1 MTHFINFLE
10 FFFVPLASFLLT
22 LIVLRFLIDR
32 ESVVFSRDIPN
43 LRSLH
48 IVPTPRGGGIICL
61 IVSLLAGLMVG
72 IFASFEWWMLGAGAC
87 IAGLG
92 IVGFIDDHR
101 ALSVRKKILPQSILI
116 GVMVGL
122 ILDDRS
128 WHLFGEV
135 FVLPDVFVF
144 WPVLILMIWLVNLT
158 NFIDGADGLL
168 GAHGAI
174 ITITLGL
181 WFYALDAHALSLITL
196 VVSGTLLAFL
206 RFNWS
211 PAQIFFGDVGSLALG
226 GWLAAIMLIGITRL
240 GLPAEA
246 FVILYG
252 YIVFDASFTL
262 IRRLAA
268 GRNVFLAH
276 RDHLYQRLIVKGKS
290 HQQVVLMTGGLQ
302 VILVVLAS
310 INVVLEGSGVWL
322 LVIATAILGLFT
334 LYVCS
339 VERRDRNGNS

>member
-1 MTHFINFLE
+1 MTHFVDFLE
-10 FFFVPLASFLLT
+10 LFLPLLASFLLT
-22 LIVLRFLIDR
+22 LIVLKFLIDR
-32 ESVVFSRDIPN
+32 KSVVFPRDIPN

-48 IVPTPRGGGIICL
+48 IVPTPRGGGVICL
-61 IVSLLAGLMVG
+61 SVATLASLLVAV
-72 IFASFEWWMLGAGAC
+72 FSSFEWWMLGVGTC

-92 IVGFIDDHR
+92 IVGFIDDR
-101 ALSVRKKILPQSILI
+101 CPLSVRKKILAQTILV

-128 WHLFGEV
+128 WQLFGEV
-135 FVLPDVFVF
+135 FALPDVFIF

-168 GAHGAI
+168 GVHGVI

-181 WFYALDAHALSLITL
+181 WFYALDARALCLITL

-211 PAQIFFGDVGSLALG
+211 PARIFLGDVGSLALG
-226 GWLAAIMLIGITRL
+226 GWLGATMLIGITRL

-262 IRRLAA
+262 IRRLSA
-268 GRNVFLAH
+268 GNNVFLAH

-290 HQQVVLMTGGLQ
+290 HQHVVLVTGGLQ
-302 VILVVLAS
+302 VVLVVLAS
-310 INVVLEGSGVWL
+310 VNAMLDEYGVWL
-322 LVIATAILGLFT
+322 LLTATAILGLFT
-334 LYVCS
+334 LYVVS
-339 VERRDRNGNS
+339 VERRV

>member
-32 ESVVFSRDIPN
+32 QSVVFSRDIPN

-101 ALSVRKKILPQSILI
+101 ALSVRKKILAQSILI

-135 FVLPDVFVF
+135 FVFPDVFVF

-168 GAHGAI
+168 GAHGTI

-181 WFYALDAHALSLITL
+181 WFYAFDAHA
-196 VVSGTLLAFL
+196 
-206 RFNWS
+206 
-211 PAQIFFGDVGSLALG
+211 
-226 GWLAAIMLIGITRL
+226 
-240 GLPAEA
+240 
-246 FVILYG
+246 
-252 YIVFDASFTL
+252 
-262 IRRLAA
+262 
-268 GRNVFLAH
+268 
-276 RDHLYQRLIVKGKS
+276 
-290 HQQVVLMTGGLQ
+290 
-302 VILVVLAS
+302 
-310 INVVLEGSGVWL
+310 
-322 LVIATAILGLFT
+322 
-334 LYVCS
+334 
-339 VERRDRNGNS
+339 